1 MPTFVILPDLVYMF
15 NQKYCNTFDERR
27 YRKNTNMLKYIKNIK
42 KSVIQNTNVKCPETL
57 Q

>member
-15 NQKYCNTFDERR
+15 NQKYCNAFDERR